1 MFRMRRRPLLGGLLV
16 GGAAYSMGKHGAQ
29 AKAQEQS
36 QNEQIAQLQQEQAAQ
51 TAPPPPPA
59 PAAPAATD
67 ADPMAKLNQLAQ
79 LRRQGML
86 TDEEFTAAKAKI
98 IGI

>member
-1 MFRMRRRPLLGGLLV
+1 
-16 GGAAYSMGKHGAQ
+16 MGKHGAQ
-29 AKAQEQS
+29 ARAQEQS

-51 TAPPPPPA
+51 AAPPPA
-59 PAAPAATD
+59 PAAPATGD

>member
-1 MFRMRRRPLLGGLLV
+1 MFRMRRRPLLGGLLL

-29 AKAQEQS
+29 ARAQEQS
-36 QNEQIAQLQQEQAAQ
+36 PNEQIAQLQQEQAA
-51 TAPPPPPA
+51 
-59 PAAPAATD
+59 PAAGD

-86 TDEEFTAAKAKI
+86 TDEEFTTAKSKI